1 MDDFRVKKASEILS
15 RFFDER
21 TIQEATQ
28 FETFRSSWKQL
39 VGERLADHSRPKSI
53 MHNTLVISADH
64 SGWIQLFQ
72 LEQARIL
79 KRIEKSYPELQ
90 ISSLAFAIELQSDDA
105 SDKNLSQNDAQ
116 TTDHEESSVSV
127 PHAAPQKELPKELDD
142 IFSRLRSHGGKA
154 RHNQAN

>member
-72 LEQARIL
+72 LEQSRIL
-79 KRIEKSYPELQ
+79 KRIEKNYPELQ
-90 ISSLAFAIELQSDDA
+90 ISSLAFAIELPSDD
-105 SDKNLSQNDAQ
+105 SLNTKLSQNDTQ
-116 TTDHEESSVSV
+116 TTEHEEYSSSA
-127 PHAAPQKELPKELDD
+127 PHSAQQKELPKELDD

-154 RHNQAN
+154 SHNQGN